1 MPKDEPSRPG
11 RDRKTGRPGKPQRQ
25 TRMERQ
31 AEGRSE
37 RDRVVHVDDDQV
49 GLTLAAVV
57 KSIGWSWEQARRA
70 IDSRCVQVDGNLC
83 LDANR
88 RLKGGE
94 VVKIYATPRAPV
106 PTARDV
112 RVVYRDQHLIVV
124 EKPAGMTT
132 LRHEQEKNWDA
143 RRKQRQP
150 TLEEC
155 LEEILRS
162 RAPLGKR
169 STDRQHGGKRS
180 THPMQGRDRSK
191 GVRPENEKSGR
202 HEASTARGD
211 FVSQPVRVRPVHRLD
226 RDTSGLMVFAL
237 SPTIERALIELFKT
251 HTIDRCYR
259 AIVEGEPRAETIR
272 TFLVRDRGDG
282 LRGSWTGGEK
292 DRPADAQ
299 EAITHVRP
307 IGVIGRDS
315 DGQTLTEVECRL
327 ETGRT
332 HQIRIHMSERGHRL
346 CGERVYTH
354 VAGARAR
361 ADESGAP
368 RQALHAGVLG
378 FVHPATGEP
387 LRFQS
392 DWPRELRAWMESIG

>member
-1 MPKDEPSRPG
+1 LV
-11 RDRKTGRPGKPQRQ
+11 
-25 TRMERQ
+25 
-31 AEGRSE
+31 
-37 RDRVVHVDDDQV
+37 RDRVVHVNDEQI

-57 KSIGWSWEQARRA
+57 KSVGWSWEQARRA
-70 IDSRCVQVDGNLC
+70 IDTRRVQVDGNLC
-83 LDANR
+83 LDGNR
-88 RLKGGE
+88 RMKGDE

-112 RVVYRDQHLIVV
+112 RVVFRDAHLIVV

-143 RRKQRQP
+143 RRKQKQP

-155 LEEILRS
+155 LEEILR
-162 RAPLGKR
+162 RRTNLGADR
-169 STDRQHGGKRS
+169 SASGR
-180 THPMQGRDRSK
+180 QGRFKAGGRSSKRPKKGTSFGHPIHGRPSSDRRDASK
-191 GVRPENEKSGR
+191 Q
-202 HEASTARGD
+202 ARQAHPNPD
-211 FVSQPVRVRPVHRLD
+211 SEFVTQRIRVRPVHRLD

-237 SPTIERALIELFKT
+237 TPAMERAMIELFKT

-259 AIVEGEPRAETIR
+259 AIVEGEPKAETIR

-282 LRGSWTGGEK
+282 LRGSWAGTER

-307 IGVIGRDS
+307 IGVVGQDAKGRV
-315 DGQTLTEVECRL
+315 LTEVECRL

-332 HQIRIHMSERGHRL
+332 HQIRIHLSERGHRL

-354 VAGARAR
+354 ALGERAR

-368 RQALHAGVLG
+368 RQALHAGILG
-378 FVHPATGEP
+378 FVHPATGEK
-387 LRFQS
+387 LCFQS
-392 DWPRELRAWMESIG
+392 DWPRELRDWIDTVA

>member
-1 MPKDEPSRPG
+1 MTPNHEPSKPE
-11 RDRKTGRPGKPQRQ
+11 RD
-25 TRMERQ
+25 
-31 AEGRSE
+31 ANDRSQ
-37 RDRVVHVDDDQV
+37 RDRVVHVTDEQT

-57 KSIGWSWEQARRA
+57 KSVGWSWEQARRA
-70 IDSRCVQVDGNLC
+70 IDSRRVQVDGNLC

-88 RLKGGE
+88 RMKGSE

-112 RVVYRDQHLIVV
+112 RVVFRDAHLIVV

-143 RRKQRQP
+143 RRKQKQP

-155 LEEILRS
+155 LEEILRTRTPS
-162 RAPLGKR
+162 SVGKPR
-169 STDRQHGGKRS
+169 SG
-180 THPMQGRDRSK
+180 GRDARRSDERTSNHRKK
-191 GVRPENEKSGR
+191 GKHPQHPIHGRDSSKHARHGDTNARREDTNAKNEFMS
-202 HEASTARGD
+202 
-211 FVSQPVRVRPVHRLD
+211 VPMRVRPVHRLD

-237 SPTIERALIELFKT
+237 SPTTERALIDLFKT
-251 HTIDRCYR
+251 HTIERCYR
-259 AIVEGEPRAETIR
+259 AIVEGEPQAATIK
-272 TFLVRDRGDG
+272 TFIVRDRGDG
-282 LRGSWTGGEK
+282 LRGSWTGAEK
-292 DRPADAQ
+292 DRPTDAQ

-307 IGVIGRDS
+307 IGVIGRDAK
-315 DGQTLTEVECRL
+315 GRTLTEVECRL

-332 HQIRIHMSERGHRL
+332 HQIRIHLSERGHRL

-354 VAGARAR
+354 GVGERAR

-378 FVHPATGEP
+378 FVHPSTGET

-392 DWPRELRAWMESIG
+392 DWPRELRDWIETVA